1 VHAEF
6 AQIHRIVRP
15 RCAVSCVCADGDFSP
30 LTLCTFASSSLPLL
44 VPKTLSPK
52 YQSTMARFGTAR
64 ENSLVTGLY
73 VLIPGDGVLL
83 PLRNMAPLI
92 KDSPDVANAT
102 TAAPTA
108 QTSVPPKPAAAS
120 GGTLRADA
128 LSLEVPVKVHGS
140 RVSEAAGGVAPRT
153 EPFEEEA
160 STMIVFPHGGVLRMS
175 TAVTASQMLVV
186 TNLKTRQDAICR
198 VVKVRTFSNMQGYV
212 EVEFTHQQPGYWG
225 VHFPSEGPA
234 AVRASETAPAVSA
247 AAPVVIREAPV
258 KAAPIQNASAP
269 VAPAAPVSF
278 VAPTPAP
285 VAPPSVVVP
294 PPAAPVASVAFNPP
308 PAPPPAIPAAP
319 SKPEPAFISLGT
331 QEKVEPAASATSPAP
346 PELFAPV
353 SHVAPA
359 PMPTRPESALP
370 TFISEPTG
378 TSAANDALP
387 RTPVD
392 FPAAPQAASPAALTM
407 AELRGD
413 QRGVAVTPP
422 VEASQAIADAEQ
434 HAAEVPAQSSRAVF
448 GSFSGGTS
456 LSGSHGVPVD
466 AFGARLDSSNDAGAE
481 HAGAPRSSS
490 WMLIAAC
497 AILLFATVVG
507 GVLYFRPHVASSA
520 RNGASN
526 SNTPAIPQPLAFQTP
541 AAAPDGPTPDVAP
554 VHNSAT
560 HPVPVIAQAPGLAPS
575 IVVSG
580 NERNDEGPRI
590 VPKPASNL
598 APDMVK
604 NAVENHPVAAQRGDA
619 DQTVQAPSLDAAP
632 SGDSSND
639 GALSGIVS
647 SNVAAPA
654 APEIQPEGPVKVG
667 GNVKEPRLVS
677 RVMPEYPLVAKQA
690 GIQGDV
696 VVKTTIDQKGNVVN
710 MQVVSGPAM
719 LRNPALAALRRW
731 RYEPST
737 LNGQPI
743 AVQMLVTIRFSG
755 NR

>member
-1 VHAEF
+1 
-6 AQIHRIVRP
+6 
-15 RCAVSCVCADGDFSP
+15 
-30 LTLCTFASSSLPLL
+30 
-44 VPKTLSPK
+44 
-52 YQSTMARFGTAR
+52 
-64 ENSLVTGLY
+64 
-73 VLIPGDGVLL
+73 
-83 PLRNMAPLI
+83 MAPLI
-92 KDSPDVANAT
+92 KDSPDVANT
-102 TAAPTA
+102 TAAAPSA
-108 QTSVPPKPAAAS
+108 QASVPPKPAAA
-120 GGTLRADA
+120 GGTLRANA

-140 RVSEAAGGVAPRT
+140 RVTEVARGAAPHT
-153 EPFEEEA
+153 EPFEEETG
-160 STMIVFPHGGVLRMS
+160 TMIVFPHGGVLRMS
-175 TAVTASQMLVV
+175 TVVTAGQMLVV

-234 AVRASETAPAVSA
+234 AAPTAAIEIAPLSSA
-247 AAPVVIREAPV
+247 ADPVVIPEAPV
-258 KAAPIQNASAP
+258 KAAPMQNVSAP
-269 VAPAAPVSF
+269 VAPIAPAAPVSF
-278 VAPTPAP
+278 VAPAPTSVAPPTAVVAPPP
-285 VAPPSVVVP
+285 VAPVVP
-294 PPAAPVASVAFNPP
+294 FTPVAFDPP
-308 PAPPPAIPAAP
+308 PPPPVIPVAP

-331 QEKVEPAASATSPAP
+331 QEKVQPAASPAS

-359 PMPTRPESALP
+359 PTRPESVLP
-370 TFISEPTG
+370 TFISEPAG
-378 TSAANDALP
+378 TSVAHDAVP
-387 RTPVD
+387 GTPVD
-392 FPAAPQAASPAALTM
+392 FPAAPQAAAPASLTM
-407 AELRGD
+407 TELRGD
-413 QRGVAVTPP
+413 QRGTVVIAPAD
-422 VEASQAIADAEQ
+422 ASAAIAGAEQ
-434 HAAEVPAQSSRAVF
+434 HAAEAAEAPAQSSRAVF

-456 LSGSHGVPVD
+456 LSGGHGVPVD
-466 AFGARLDSSNDAGAE
+466 AFGARLDSSSEAGAE
-481 HAGAPRSSS
+481 HAGAPRSNS

-497 AILLFATVVG
+497 VILLFATVVG
-507 GVLYFRPHVASSA
+507 GVLYFRPHAASSG

-541 AAAPDGPTPDVAP
+541 AAAPDGRTPDMAP

-560 HPVPVIAQAPGLAPS
+560 HPVPVIAQAPGLTPS

-580 NERNDEGPRI
+580 NEASDEGPRI

-598 APDMVK
+598 APGM
-604 NAVENHPVAAQRGDA
+604 VENAGEDHPVAPQKGDA

-632 SGDSSND
+632 AGESSNE

-654 APEIQPEGPVKVG
+654 APEIQPEGPVKAG
-667 GNVKEPRLVS
+667 GNVREPRLIS

-696 VVKTTIDQKGNVVN
+696 VVQTTIDQKGNVVN

-719 LRNPALAALRRW
+719 LRGPALGALRRW
-731 RYEPST
+731 KYEPST

-743 AVQMLVTIRFSG
+743 AVQMLVTIKFSG